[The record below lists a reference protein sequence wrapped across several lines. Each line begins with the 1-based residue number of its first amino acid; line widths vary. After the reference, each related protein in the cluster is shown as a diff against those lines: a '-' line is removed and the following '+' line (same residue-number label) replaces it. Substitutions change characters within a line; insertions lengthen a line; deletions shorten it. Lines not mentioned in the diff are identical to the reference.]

1 MWVKLKK
8 RKKYYFTDIMKPK
21 NLPIISQLRLKTNK
35 LLLLFNLSM
44 GTEPIF
50 AINHIFTA
58 YNIQRILDALKQDIK
73 HKFAQ
78 TQNHNNITVFTLLL
92 HDSFHE
98 FNQ

>member
-1 MWVKLKK
+1 
-8 RKKYYFTDIMKPK
+8 MKQK
-21 NLPIISQLRLKTNK
+21 NLPIISRLRLKTNK
-35 LLLLFNLSM
+35 LLLLFNVSM

-73 HKFAQ
+73 HKFAWFTQ

-92 HDSFHE
+92 HH
-98 FNQ
+98 